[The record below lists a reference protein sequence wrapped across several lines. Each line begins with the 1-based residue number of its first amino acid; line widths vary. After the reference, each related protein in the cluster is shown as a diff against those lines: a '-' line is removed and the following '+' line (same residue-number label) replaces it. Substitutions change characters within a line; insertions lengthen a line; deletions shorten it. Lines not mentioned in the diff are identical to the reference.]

1 MKFVL
6 NLYNKSSMF
15 RTSVSKQNTHAG
27 DSGDGGVGAREN
39 SKMSVPEVHR
49 SYANTN
55 FDLSIPT
62 HWQIYFCIE
71 ASKGPYWK

>member
-1 MKFVL
+1 
-6 NLYNKSSMF
+6 MF

-62 HWQIYFCIE
+62 HWPIYFCIE
-71 ASKGPYWK
+71 AKKVLLEIVDYDITPETQG